1 MHTNRRDFL
10 RAAAATALAARPLR
24 AAERPNIVYILADDL
39 GQGDLGCYNA
49 ESKIPTPHMD
59 RLARE
64 GVRFTDAH
72 SPSSVCTPT
81 RYGILTGRYCWRTS
95 LKQGV
100 LNGESPYMLEP
111 GRMTVAALLKKQGYR
126 TAAIGKWHLGLGK
139 DAKTDY
145 AKTLRPG
152 PLEAGFDS
160 FFGIPASLDMPPYV
174 FVENDRVE
182 ELPTAHVDD
191 IREQRGI
198 FWRGGPVGPKFR
210 HKDVLPRLTESAVK
224 YVDSQRGARDPF
236 FLYLPLTGPHTP
248 WLPTP
253 EFQGKA
259 KAGPYGDFA
268 AQVDDTVGQVMSA
281 LERAGQARNTLLI
294 MTSDNGAHWLPEEI
308 ARHNHRANA
317 SWRGQKADIYEGGH
331 RIPFL
336 ARWPGRIRPGRV
348 SDQLTCLTDLMATAA
363 EITGLSLPR
372 DAGEDS
378 FSILPA
384 FTQNK
389 AATPVRDAIVHHSSM
404 GLFSIRKGSW
414 KLALGRGSWG
424 FSEPRRIEP
433 KAGEPEGELHDLAED
448 PEEKNNLYLKRTDI
462 VNQLT
467 GLLDQYKGE
476 GRSRG

>member
-1 MHTNRRDFL
+1 MHNRRDFL
-10 RAAAATALAARPLR
+10 RAAASLAPLPLP

-49 ESKIPTPHMD
+49 ESKIPTPNMD
-59 RLARE
+59 RLAKE
-64 GVRFTDAH
+64 GVRFSDAH

-111 GRMTVAALLKKQGYR
+111 GRLTVASMLKKQGYR

-145 AKTLRPG
+145 TKPLRPG

-210 HKDVLPRLTESAVK
+210 HIDVLPRLTERAIK
-224 YVDSQRGARDPF
+224 FVDSQLGARDPF
-236 FLYLPLTGPHTP
+236 FLYLALTGPHTP
-248 WLPTP
+248 WLPTKQ
-253 EFQGKA
+253 FQGKA

-268 AQVDDTVGQVMSA
+268 AQVDDTVGQVMNA
-281 LERAGQARNTLLI
+281 LDRAGVARNTLLV

-317 SWRGQKADIYEGGH
+317 RWRGQKADIYEGGH

-336 ARWPGRIRPGRV
+336 ARWPGRIRPGRA
-348 SDQLTCLTDLMATAA
+348 SDQITCLTDLMATAA
-363 EITGLSLPR
+363 EVTGFSLPAE
-372 DAGEDS
+372 AGEDS

-384 FTQNK
+384 LTQSK
-389 AATPVRDAIVHHSSM
+389 PSGPLRDAIVHHSSM

-424 FSEPRRIEP
+424 FSEPRRIQP
-433 KAGEPEGELHDLAED
+433 KAGEPEGELHNLADD

-467 GLLDQYKGE
+467 GLLDLYKRE
-476 GRSRG
+476 GRSRS